1 MGKRKRSH
9 KQFKGKEVRVK
20 FSKSVSQK
28 SMEEAE
34 PSNSST
40 IEEDINFITSNSN
53 PNKRRH
59 VSSISKAMLAKK
71 ILNKIET
78 ENDPFQNVNSNLSK
92 A

>member
-1 MGKRKRSH
+1 
-9 KQFKGKEVRVK
+9 
-20 FSKSVSQK
+20 
-28 SMEEAE
+28 MEEAE

-78 ENDPFQNVNSNLSK
+78 ENDPFQNANSNLSK

>member
-1 MGKRKRSH
+1 
-9 KQFKGKEVRVK
+9 
-20 FSKSVSQK
+20 
-28 SMEEAE
+28 MEEAE

-40 IEEDINFITSNSN
+40 IEEDINFITSSSN

-78 ENDPFQNVNSNLSK
+78 ENDPFHTVTPKVLNNEESSGKTEESTHHDNE